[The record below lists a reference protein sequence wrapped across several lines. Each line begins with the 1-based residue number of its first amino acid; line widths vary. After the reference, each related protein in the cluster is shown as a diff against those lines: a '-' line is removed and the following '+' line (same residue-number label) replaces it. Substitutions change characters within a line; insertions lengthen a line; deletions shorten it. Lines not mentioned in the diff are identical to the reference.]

1 MAFAPLIL
9 QGNKQIGPGNAGA
22 LVNVDDQVIEFRIVA
37 KRSTVEI
44 PATFGKRKSYGAA
57 DDEYALEI
65 RFLQDTDAAALS
77 EVLWTALGD
86 ATGTINFSATM
97 RDGAISATNPA
108 WTGIAVVTGSDL
120 GGKVNDVGITTVSF
134 PLVDR
139 PAKDVTP

>member
-9 QGNKQIGPGNAGA
+9 QGNKLIGPGNAGT
-22 LVNVDDQVIEFRIVA
+22 LVNVDDQVIEFRVVA
-37 KRSTVEI
+37 KRSTTEI
-44 PATFGKRKSYGAA
+44 PATFGKRKSYAAA

-65 RFLQDTDAAALS
+65 RFLQDTDATALS

-86 ATGTINFSATM
+86 PTGTINFSATM

-108 WTGIAVVTGSDL
+108 WTGIAIVTGSDL
-120 GGKVNDVGITTVSF
+120 GGKVNDVGVTTVSF

-139 PAKDVTP
+139 PVKDVTP